1 MSGNVSFARI
11 ISLSNQYKYLE
22 EIKKEIPGMYV
33 LPRENNVFIWDG
45 IVFVSSGLWEE
56 GVFKFS
62 LRVPIEYSIRFVE
75 N

>member
-1 MSGNVSFARI
+1 
-11 ISLSNQYKYLE
+11 
-22 EIKKEIPGMYV
+22 MYV